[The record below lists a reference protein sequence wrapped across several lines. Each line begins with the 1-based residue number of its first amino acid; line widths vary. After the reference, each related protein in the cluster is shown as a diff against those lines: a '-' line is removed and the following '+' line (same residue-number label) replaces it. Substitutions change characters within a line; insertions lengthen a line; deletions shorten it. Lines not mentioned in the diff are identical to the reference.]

1 MLIES
6 LDDPVES
13 GVSFEFS
20 LIQKAGMMV
29 PYPSSS
35 KNPRFSG
42 PTAGSFSCAK
52 LNCMQGSN
60 LDKSVY
66 VLGHGRGQLMSALVC
81 SSANSLT

>member
-1 MLIES
+1 MLKES

-52 LNCMQGSN
+52 LNYRKPIKIN
-60 LDKSVY
+60 
-66 VLGHGRGQLMSALVC
+66 QLLPLIRPA
-81 SSANSLT
+81 